1 MIKLVISCVWVCFVT
16 AAAGYAAA
24 MWKLDHVEVAAKPAA
39 GSEKIEYKKTRPL
52 NVPII
57 GKGNVAGYVV
67 AQFGYTLSAE
77 NAKDLSVPPEVFLLD
92 EALQTLYSDEK
103 LDFRHLERY
112 DVAGLTKT
120 LVQKVNQ
127 RLGKEVLKD
136 VLVEELNFVAK
147 EDIPK

>member
-1 MIKLVISCVWVCFVT
+1 MIKLIVSSIWICFVT
-16 AAAGYAAA
+16 VAAVYAAA
-24 MWKLDHVEVAAKPAA
+24 VWKLDNNDSPNQPA

-57 GKGNVAGYVV
+57 AKGAVAGYVV
-67 AQFGYTLSAE
+67 AQFGYTLVANNSTQ
-77 NAKDLSVPPEVFLLD
+77 LSVPPEVFLID
-92 EALQTLYSDEK
+92 EAFQILYADDK
-103 LDFRHLERY
+103 FDFRHLERY

-120 LVQKVNQ
+120 LVQKVNH
-127 RLGKEVLKD
+127 RLNKEVIKD